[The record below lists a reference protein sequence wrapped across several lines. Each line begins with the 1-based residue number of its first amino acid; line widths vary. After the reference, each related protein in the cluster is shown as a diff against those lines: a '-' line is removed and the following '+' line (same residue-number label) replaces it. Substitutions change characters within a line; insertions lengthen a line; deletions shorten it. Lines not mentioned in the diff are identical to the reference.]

1 MNKTVL
7 FTDRKRNKGSE
18 RVPCHQV
25 TKEVPWLVLTDLELF
40 ICFGHL
46 LYNFVII
53 KYVVLFLANEIS
65 LKEKKNV
72 FLAFYNLE
80 GKNDSEKLLIYV
92 SLLFTCILYIKF
104 INYDNYVSCQF
115 MRKQ

>member
-7 FTDRKRNKGSE
+7 LTDRKRNKGSE

-25 TKEVPWLVLTDLELF
+25 KKDVPSLVLTDLELF

-53 KYVVLFLANEIS
+53 KYVVLFLANETS
-65 LKEKKNV
+65 LKEKKMY
-72 FLAFYNLE
+72 FW
-80 GKNDSEKLLIYV
+80 
-92 SLLFTCILYIKF
+92 LFII
-104 INYDNYVSCQF
+104 
-115 MRKQ
+115 

>member
-7 FTDRKRNKGSE
+7 FTDRKRNKGSG

-25 TKEVPWLVLTDLELF
+25 MKDVHVPSLVLSDLVLF

-53 KYVVLFLANEIS
+53 KYVVLFLANETS
-65 LKEKKNV
+65 LKEKKMY
-72 FLAFYNLE
+72 FWL
-80 GKNDSEKLLIYV
+80 SI
-92 SLLFTCILYIKF
+92 I
-104 INYDNYVSCQF
+104 
-115 MRKQ
+115 

>member
-18 RVPCHQV
+18 RVPYHQV
-25 TKEVPWLVLTDLELF
+25 MKKVPWLVLTDLELF

-46 LYNFVII
+46 LYNFAII

-65 LKEKKNV
+65 LKEKKCISG
-72 FLAFYNLE
+72 FL
-80 GKNDSEKLLIYV
+80 
-92 SLLFTCILYIKF
+92 
-104 INYDNYVSCQF
+104 
-115 MRKQ
+115 

>member
-25 TKEVPWLVLTDLELF
+25 KKDVHVPSLVLTDLVLF

-53 KYVVLFLANEIS
+53 KYVVLFLANETS
-65 LKEKKNV
+65 LKGKKMY
-72 FLAFYNLE
+72 FW
-80 GKNDSEKLLIYV
+80 
-92 SLLFTCILYIKF
+92 LFII
-104 INYDNYVSCQF
+104 
-115 MRKQ
+115 